1 MCLYYLHGQKLLGSR
16 CVIRCRQRFFQAF
29 HRTVTIQNQILKA
42 HFFVKITIC
51 WLILREICTCHVL
64 RYTSGTVINF
74 RYVIHL
80 TKGNLSLLLLP
91 DRRRTN
97 YCSTTIGRGFESWR
111 PSTTAVQLTWQSYDV
126 TVTATALRRPP
137 CRASKRLLSIAWKL
151 EQRRGVRACVVRSCA
166 CASRLFFRAKGFYK

>member
-1 MCLYYLHGQKLLGSR
+1 MCHSMPAEIFSGFPSHSNSTKYNTKSPFFRENHYLL
-16 CVIRCRQRFFQAF
+16 AD
-29 HRTVTIQNQILKA
+29 
-42 HFFVKITIC
+42 
-51 WLILREICTCHVL
+51 LREICTCHVL

-151 EQRRGVRACVVRSCA
+151 ERCRGVRAWFVGVHA
-166 CASRLFFRAKGFYK
+166 LVGFSFEQKVSTSSVCRDSQRCSSNGI